1 MLASASATRR
11 RRRKTRERCVK
22 RWIPDDAGAVTD
34 EEGEVTMPQPI
45 VAVGVDPAKRL
56 HRAVA
61 VLFPDQ
67 VVLNVELPNAY
78 DAIAKLD
85 DRLSEL
91 ANQHRAELVYGLED
105 HRRYGQLFCQVL
117 TERGREVRVVNPL
130 WTSRQ
135 RAFYGQDKDD
145 AIDGRSIAAVVLRRH
160 HELPLATDF
169 GEVAQAVRE
178 AERSLQDLDKTRTRS
193 ANRLHLQLSDTYTA
207 VYEGF
212 FGKLRSPFALR
223 FFRRFPLPQDLVG
236 HNVEML
242 ASLLLELAGGKVGPH
257 KGANR
262 LIAMQR
268 KAQTI
273 LETSAAMRTRPRSL
287 ALELKAELI
296 RQLCDELLAIHDRVT
311 RLNRMLRKTLLP
323 ATGQTITTVTGI
335 STTLAATIIGE
346 TGSIA
351 RFRSPAAFAVYDGT
365 APARRS
371 SGGRERHK
379 ARHDC
384 NRRLKRAFY
393 LAARAAVL
401 HDPIADAYHQRCI
414 SRGLNYTEAL
424 KRVARRMS
432 DLVYVLLKSGKAYD
446 LSIVENAIERRR
458 EQAARA
464 EPSRA
469 KQSLVHSRRGKPN
482 APRSR

>member
-105 HRRYGQLFCQVL
+105 HRRYGQLFCQVW

-178 AERSLQDLDKTRTRS
+178 AERSLQDLDKTRTGRRTGCIFNSVTPTPPFMRGFSVSCEARLRCASSVASRS
-193 ANRLHLQLSDTYTA
+193 HKTW
-207 VYEGF
+207 
-212 FGKLRSPFALR
+212 
-223 FFRRFPLPQDLVG
+223 
-236 HNVEML
+236 L
-242 ASLLLELAGGKVGPH
+242 ATMS
-257 KGANR
+257 R
-262 LIAMQR
+262 
-268 KAQTI
+268 
-273 LETSAAMRTRPRSL
+273 
-287 ALELKAELI
+287 
-296 RQLCDELLAIHDRVT
+296 CW
-311 RLNRMLRKTLLP
+311 P
-323 ATGQTITTVTGI
+323 ACC
-335 STTLAATIIGE
+335 SNW
-346 TGSIA
+346 
-351 RFRSPAAFAVYDGT
+351 PAAKWDRT
-365 APARRS
+365 KAPT
-371 SGGRERHK
+371 G
-379 ARHDC
+379 
-384 NRRLKRAFY
+384 
-393 LAARAAVL
+393 
-401 HDPIADAYHQRCI
+401 
-414 SRGLNYTEAL
+414 
-424 KRVARRMS
+424 
-432 DLVYVLLKSGKAYD
+432 
-446 LSIVENAIERRR
+446 
-458 EQAARA
+458 
-464 EPSRA
+464 
-469 KQSLVHSRRGKPN
+469 
-482 APRSR
+482 

>member
-1 MLASASATRR
+1 ML
-11 RRRKTRERCVK
+11 
-22 RWIPDDAGAVTD
+22 
-34 EEGEVTMPQPI
+34 QPI
-45 VAVGVDPAKRL
+45 VAVGIDPAKRL

-67 VVLNVELPNAY
+67 VILDVALPNAC
-78 DAIAKLD
+78 DAIANLD
-85 DRLSEL
+85 DRLTEL
-91 ANQHRAELVYGLED
+91 ANRHGAELVYGLED
-105 HRRYGQLFCQVL
+105 HRHYGHLFCQVL
-117 TERGREVRVVNPL
+117 SERGRDVRVVNPL

-160 HELPLATDF
+160 HELPLAAEF
-169 GEVAQAVRE
+169 GEVARAVRE
-178 AERSLQDLDKTRTRS
+178 AERSLQDLDKARTRS
-193 ANRLHLQLSDTYTA
+193 VNRLHLQLSDTYTA
-207 VYEGF
+207 VYDEF

-236 HNVEML
+236 HDVERL

-273 LETSAAMRTRPRSL
+273 LETSAAMCTRPRSF

-311 RLNRMLRKTLLP
+311 RLKRMLREKLLP
-323 ATGQTITTVTGI
+323 ATGQTITTITGI
-335 STTLAATIIGE
+335 STTLGATMIGE
-346 TGSIA
+346 TGSVT
-351 RFRSPAAFAVYDGT
+351 RFRSPAAFAVYNGT
-365 APARRS
+365 APARKS
-371 SGGRERHK
+371 SGGRDRHT
-379 ARHDC
+379 ARRNC
-384 NRRLKRAFY
+384 NHRLKRAFY
-393 LAARAAVL
+393 LAAQAAVL
-401 HDPIADAYHQRCI
+401 HDPIAQNYHQRCI
-414 SRGLNYTEAL
+414 SRGLDYTEGL

-432 DLVYVLLKSGKAYD
+432 DLVYALLKSGKAYD
-446 LSIVENAIERRR
+446 RSIVENAIVQRR

-469 KQSLVHSRRGKPN
+469 KTKPC
-482 APRSR
+482 PLPTR